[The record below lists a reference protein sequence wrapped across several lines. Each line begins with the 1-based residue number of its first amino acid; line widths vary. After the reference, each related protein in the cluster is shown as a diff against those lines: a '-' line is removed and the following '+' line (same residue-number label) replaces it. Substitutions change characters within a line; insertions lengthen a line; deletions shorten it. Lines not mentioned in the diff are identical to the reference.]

1 MQILKEHKYFD
12 VFFSEDNDESIHN
25 KSPNLEACA
34 DHPDQYYT
42 RACQQYQLPVC
53 VLCMNLLEH
62 KDHSFIGIYDFLSEK
77 KTKLYESLKL
87 CYLAKI
93 RLVSRK
99 KQLETQVDKMQ
110 SMMNAKY
117 QALKYLL
124 DEYLLQNT
132 KTIDAFLESQT
143 DEIDSK
149 VEDIDR
155 YMSDVNKKL
164 EDISKTRPAQAMIQL
179 QSCSLRED
187 LFQAHRIV
195 YPDIATKDTDLMNA
209 INRFGK
215 IPKSTGAKASGI
227 L

>member
-1 MQILKEHKYFD
+1 M
-12 VFFSEDNDESIHN
+12 
-25 KSPNLEACA
+25 
-34 DHPDQYYT
+34 
-42 RACQQYQLPVC
+42 
-53 VLCMNLLEH
+53 
-62 KDHSFIGIYDFLSEK
+62 
-77 KTKLYESLKL
+77 
-87 CYLAKI
+87 
-93 RLVSRK
+93 SRK

-187 LFQAHRIV
+187 LPIKLCTPILPQ
-195 YPDIATKDTDLMNA
+195 
-209 INRFGK
+209 K
-215 IPKSTGAKASGI
+215 IRT
-227 L
+227 

>member
-1 MQILKEHKYFD
+1 MD
-12 VFFSEDNDESIHN
+12 
-25 KSPNLEACA
+25 
-34 DHPDQYYT
+34 
-42 RACQQYQLPVC
+42 
-53 VLCMNLLEH
+53 LLEH
-62 KDHSFIGIYDFLSEK
+62 KDHSFIGIYDFLNEK

-143 DEIDSK
+143 DEIELK

-209 INRFGK
+209 INHFGK

>member
-1 MQILKEHKYFD
+1 MK
-12 VFFSEDNDESIHN
+12 
-25 KSPNLEACA
+25 
-34 DHPDQYYT
+34 
-42 RACQQYQLPVC
+42 
-53 VLCMNLLEH
+53 
-62 KDHSFIGIYDFLSEK
+62 
-77 KTKLYESLKL
+77 
-87 CYLAKI
+87 
-93 RLVSRK
+93 
-99 KQLETQVDKMQ
+99 

-117 QALKYLL
+117 QALKQLL

-132 KTIDAFLESQT
+132 KTIVLFLESQT

-215 IPKSTGAKASGI
+215 IPKGTGAKASGI